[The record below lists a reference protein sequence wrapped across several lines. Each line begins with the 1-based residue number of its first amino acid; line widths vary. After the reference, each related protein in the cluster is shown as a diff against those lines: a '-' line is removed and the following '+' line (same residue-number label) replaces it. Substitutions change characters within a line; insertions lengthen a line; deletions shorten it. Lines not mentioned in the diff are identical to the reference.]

1 MHMRDEN
8 PLASTAFREF
18 HIPSALALSEDFIYL
33 VGLSRDMTPRLEVLQ
48 DVSNRFASMGY
59 GRGSNG
65 NEMVKDY
72 ILFFLR
78 DLLDK
83 HQEVYLTRQD
93 ILANA
98 SILQLFSGFSC
109 DLLVKT
115 NKDREKPMAV
125 CICRGGEQD
134 NVFRR
139 VQSFGSVATLLLVHP
154 ASLMLDL
161 RGLLPEDDL
170 KYMHRHFELFIVGHV
185 WWRSLLSLNNSM
197 QRAEPALHTIIEAGR
212 DPVAAAQFAVDMS
225 LYADSVLDRSNI

>member
-1 MHMRDEN
+1 MRGI
-8 PLASTAFREF
+8 PSTEF
-18 HIPSALALSEDFIYL
+18 HVPSALALSEDFMYL

-72 ILFFLR
+72 ILFVLR

-93 ILANA
+93 VLANA
-98 SILQLFSGFSC
+98 SILQLFSGFAC

-115 NKDREKPMAV
+115 NKNREKPVAV
-125 CICRGGEQD
+125 CIC
-134 NVFRR
+134 
-139 VQSFGSVATLLLVHP
+139 QSPAQVLRSAPALGTVATLLLVHP
-154 ASLMLDL
+154 ASLMLDQTAKQPNSQT
-161 RGLLPEDDL
+161 GLLPEDDL

-197 QRAEPALHTIIEAGR
+197 QRAEPALHSIIEAAR
-212 DPVAAAQFAVDMS
+212 DPQAAAQFAVDMS

>member
-1 MHMRDEN
+1 MRMQDGN

-18 HIPSALALSEDFIYL
+18 HIPSALAESEDFIYL

-93 ILANA
+93 VLANA
-98 SILQLFSGFSC
+98 SILQLFSGFAC

-115 NKDREKPMAV
+115 NKNREKPVAV
-125 CICRGGEQD
+125 CICRGGESD
-134 NVFRR
+134 TVF
-139 VQSFGSVATLLLVHP
+139 QSFGSVATLLLVHP

-197 QRAEPALHTIIEAGR
+197 QRAEPALHSIIEAAR
-212 DPVAAAQFAVDMS
+212 DPQAAAQFAVDMS